1 MIVFTRRRDEPFCLV
16 ATMANHGHCRPS
28 FEHYATVV
36 PVKIRGRQVE
46 ACFLTRWDT
55 HVRRLRAV
63 HSTDRPLARPGDPG
77 YRRYRNLKL
86 TLAPDDPV
94 LIRRSGAGAGS
105 VEGNGDDVPG
115 PGPEPGSGFGS
126 DVVIRLV
133 TTRPG
138 RAEFSVMAGL
148 DHVVDLT
155 EFDQQRELQIR
166 DVLERLNQGDAWDR
180 VADL

>member
-1 MIVFTRRRDEPFCLV
+1 MFLFTRRRDEPFCLV
-16 ATMANHGHCRPS
+16 ATNRSDGRPS

-55 HVRRLRAV
+55 RIRRLRAV
-63 HSTDRPLARPGDPG
+63 HAADRLLARPGDPG

-94 LIRRSGAGAGS
+94 VIRRSI
-105 VEGNGDDVPG
+105 EGLQAQGDDDGLGWPS
-115 PGPEPGSGFGS
+115 E
-126 DVVIRLV
+126 VVIRLV
-133 TTRPG
+133 ATRPG
-138 RAEFSVMAGL
+138 RAEFSVTAAP
-148 DHVVDLT
+148 DQVVDLT
-155 EFDQQRELQIR
+155 GFDHQKGLQIAE
-166 DVLERLNQGDAWDR
+166 VLLRLNHGDAWDR

>member
-1 MIVFTRRRDEPFCLV
+1 MFVFTRRRDEPFCLV
-16 ATMANHGHCRPS
+16 ATTASHGRPS

-55 HVRRLRAV
+55 HVRRMRAI
-63 HSTDRPLARPGDPG
+63 HSADRPLARPGDAG

-94 LIRRSGAGAGS
+94 LIRRTGTVAAEGDHDDGAEADS
-105 VEGNGDDVPG
+105 E
-115 PGPEPGSGFGS
+115 
-126 DVVIRLV
+126 VVIRLV
-133 TTRPG
+133 ATRPG
-138 RAEFSVMAGL
+138 RAEFSVVAGP
-148 DHVVDLT
+148 DQVVDLT
-155 EFDQQRELQIR
+155 EFDHQRGTQIR
-166 DVLERLNQGDAWDR
+166 EVLERLNHGDAWDR